1 MKKTKLF
8 LVSLVAL
15 LIFTVVWIS
24 LINYNRKGNLED
36 PPDMISTKADLLI
49 KNVHYVNTNCGKK
62 EWELK
67 ANSGQYFK
75 DQELAIFK
83 DVSVKIFFKNG
94 EHVTLVG
101 DEGEIATNTGDVEIR
116 KNVVLNSG
124 LLYHFEANSL
134 KYDLKKRKI
143 TSPDKIFFNGYG
155 MSLEGVGICIDIDR
169 EKFFVLNN
177 VSTIIK
183 AMKAD

>member
-8 LVSLVAL
+8 LVSLITLV
-15 LIFTVVWIS
+15 IFAVVWIF
-24 LINYNRKGNLED
+24 LINYNREGDQKDAPE
-36 PPDMISTKADLLI
+36 IIFTKADMVI
-49 KNVHYVNTNCGKK
+49 KNVHYINTNCGKK

-67 ANSGQYFK
+67 ADSGQYFK

-83 DVSVKIFFKNG
+83 DVSVKIFSKSG
-94 EHVTLVG
+94 EHITLVG

-124 LLYHFEANSL
+124 DLYHFEADSL
-134 KYDLKKRKI
+134 KYDLKKRRI
-143 TSPDKIFFNGYG
+143 TSPNKISFNGYG
-155 MSLEGVGICIDIDR
+155 MNLEGIGICIDIDR

-177 VSTIIK
+177 VSTIVK
-183 AMKAD
+183 GAKAD